1 MLVYNKIRRSYELM
15 DKKIILERKLSQID
29 DLTGTE
35 QKEMFFDLFGFE
47 CGLSNGKNI
56 KKRLFAKL
64 QEIYLGGISES
75 DRLVLRKIAE
85 ADDRANLKQ
94 TDKSRQIIQ
103 GARIVKEWKGKIYTV
118 IITADGRYEYDGEVY
133 RSLSAVADKI
143 TGTHWNGKKFFGV
156 K

>member
-1 MLVYNKIRRSYELM
+1 MI
-15 DKKIILERKLSQID
+15 
-29 DLTGTE
+29 E
-35 QKEMFFDLFGFE
+35 Q
-47 CGLSNGKNI
+47 
-56 KKRLFAKL
+56 
-64 QEIYLGGISES
+64 
-75 DRLVLRKIAE
+75 
-85 ADDRANLKQ
+85 NLKQ
-94 TDKSRQIIQ
+94 TDKSRQMIQ

>member
-64 QEIYLGGISES
+64 QEIYLGGISEL
-75 DRLVLRKIAE
+75 DRFVLRKIAE

>member
-1 MLVYNKIRRSYELM
+1 M

-56 KKRLFAKL
+56 KKRLFNKL
-64 QEIYLGGISES
+64 QEIYLGGVSES
-75 DRLVLRKIAE
+75 DQLILRRIAE
-85 ADDRANLKQ
+85 NDDRANL
-94 TDKSRQIIQ
+94 RQVGKNRNMTQ
-103 GARIVKEWKGKIYTV
+103 GTRLVKEWKGKIYTV
-118 IITADGRYEYDGEVY
+118 TITVDGRYEYDGEIY

>member
-1 MLVYNKIRRSYELM
+1 MLVYSKIRRSYELM

-94 TDKSRQIIQ
+94 TDKSRQMIQ

-118 IITADGRYEYDGEVY
+118 IITSDGRYEYDGEVY

>member
-1 MLVYNKIRRSYELM
+1 M

-64 QEIYLGGISES
+64 QEIYLGGISEL
-75 DRLVLRKIAE
+75 DRFVLRKIAE

>member
-1 MLVYNKIRRSYELM
+1 M
-15 DKKIILERKLSQID
+15 DKKEILERKLSQLE
-29 DLTGTE
+29 DLTWEE
-35 QKEMFFDLFGFE
+35 QKEMFFELFGFE

-64 QEIYLGGISES
+64 QEIYLGGVSES
-75 DRLVLRKIAE
+75 DQLILRRIAE
-85 ADDRANLKQ
+85 NEDRANL
-94 TDKSRQIIQ
+94 RQVGKNRNMTQ
-103 GARIVKEWKGKIYTV
+103 GTRLVKEWKGKIYTV
-118 IITADGRYEYDGEVY
+118 TITVDGRYEYDGEIY

>member
-1 MLVYNKIRRSYELM
+1 M
-15 DKKIILERKLSQID
+15 DKKEILERKLSQLE
-29 DLTGTE
+29 DLTWEE
-35 QKEMFFDLFGFE
+35 QKEMFFELFGFD

-56 KKRLFAKL
+56 KKRLFNKL

-75 DRLVLRKIAE
+75 DQLILRRIAE
-85 ADDRANLKQ
+85 NDDRANL
-94 TDKSRQIIQ
+94 RQVGKNRNMTQ
-103 GARIVKEWKGKIYTV
+103 GTRLVKEWKGKIYTV
-118 IITADGRYEYDGEVY
+118 TITVDGRYEYDGEIY

>member
-1 MLVYNKIRRSYELM
+1 M

-94 TDKSRQIIQ
+94 TDKSRQMIQ

-143 TGTHWNGKKFFGV
+143 TGSHWNGKKFFGV

>member
-1 MLVYNKIRRSYELM
+1 M

-94 TDKSRQIIQ
+94 TDKSRQIRTLVRPSGQTAFASNQISPASLLA
-103 GARIVKEWKGKIYTV
+103 ARMYF
-118 IITADGRYEYDGEVY
+118 
-133 RSLSAVADKI
+133 SLVNSLGLPSVL
-143 TGTHWNGKKFFGV
+143 HRHRN
-156 K
+156 

>member
-1 MLVYNKIRRSYELM
+1 M
-15 DKKIILERKLSQID
+15 DKKEILERKLSQLE
-29 DLTGTE
+29 DLTWEE

-56 KKRLFAKL
+56 KKRLFNKL
-64 QEIYLGGISES
+64 QEIYLGGVSES
-75 DRLVLRKIAE
+75 DQLILRRIAE
-85 ADDRANLKQ
+85 NDDRANL
-94 TDKSRQIIQ
+94 RQVGKNRNMTQ
-103 GARIVKEWKGKIYTV
+103 GTRLVKEWKGKIYTV
-118 IITADGRYEYDGEVY
+118 TITVDGRYEYDGEIY

>member
-1 MLVYNKIRRSYELM
+1 M
-15 DKKIILERKLSQID
+15 DKKEILERKLSQLE
-29 DLTGTE
+29 DLTWEE
-35 QKEMFFDLFGFE
+35 QKEMFFELFGFE

-75 DRLVLRKIAE
+75 DRFVLRKIAE

-94 TDKSRQIIQ
+94 TDKTRQMIQ

>member
-1 MLVYNKIRRSYELM
+1 MYIPAASSLLAYP
-15 DKKIILERKLSQID
+15 
-29 DLTGTE
+29 
-35 QKEMFFDLFGFE
+35 
-47 CGLSNGKNI
+47 
-56 KKRLFAKL
+56 
-64 QEIYLGGISES
+64 ES

-94 TDKSRQIIQ
+94 TDKSRQMIQ

-118 IITADGRYEYDGEVY
+118 IITADGRHEYDGEVY